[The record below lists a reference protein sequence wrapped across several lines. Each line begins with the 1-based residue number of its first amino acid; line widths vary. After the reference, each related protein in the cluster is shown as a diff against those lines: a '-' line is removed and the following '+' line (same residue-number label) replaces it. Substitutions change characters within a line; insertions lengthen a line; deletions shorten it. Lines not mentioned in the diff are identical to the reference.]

1 MLFQYRKAILGMKRL
16 IIVFLLLV
24 RALISTMIESFFS
37 LNSDF
42 PMQKHLKFSPWLS
55 IVFRRM
61 VPRNTLFATNI
72 TPCAFFIQWFGL
84 GKVIFPFRIGKSRIY
99 IRFWRLSSGKRN
111 KSDRRERLCRIAA

>member
-61 VPRNTLFATNI
+61 VPRNTLFATKYY
-72 TPCAFFIQWFGL
+72 TMRFFYSM
-84 GKVIFPFRIGKSRIY
+84 VRIGKSHFSLPNRQKPY
-99 IRFWRLSSGKRN
+99 LHQV
-111 KSDRRERLCRIAA
+111 LAAVKWQTE